1 VPLVGDADPFCSRVA
16 ASLEGL
22 PEDALAERPAVRQDG
37 RALDPSSS
45 IVRHL
50 GALAR
55 QIEDAELKLRTG
67 RLGRGGSCFGEQPRT
82 ERAFPQDRA
91 NAEEARRQSI
101 VDASRVNPFRRL
113 RWG

>member
-1 VPLVGDADPFCSRVA
+1 VA

-55 QIEDAELKLRTG
+55 QIEGAELKLRPAG
-67 RLGRGGSCFGEQPRT
+67 
-82 ERAFPQDRA
+82 
-91 NAEEARRQSI
+91 
-101 VDASRVNPFRRL
+101 
-113 RWG
+113 

>member
-1 VPLVGDADPFCSRVA
+1 MRWARIAPAAALLRPRFVKRSRATCRGRRPVLLAVA

-37 RALDPSSS
+37 RALDPCSS

-55 QIEDAELKLRTG
+55 QIEGAGLKLRPAG
-67 RLGRGGSCFGEQPRT
+67 
-82 ERAFPQDRA
+82 
-91 NAEEARRQSI
+91 
-101 VDASRVNPFRRL
+101 
-113 RWG
+113 